1 MTSRIVRLLAIAAA
15 FAGVGATAEE
25 IAQTPPLGWNSWDAY
40 GFTINESDFKANA
53 TVLAGMKGYGWKY
66 AVVDEGWYMD
76 NPLGETLE
84 TRKYL
89 LDAHGLLAPVV
100 SRFPSATHDLGL
112 KPLADWVHAQGL
124 KFGIHIV
131 RGIPKQAVRDNLPI
145 AGSSHRA
152 AEAADT
158 SDTCPWDDGNFGVS
172 DTPAGQAY
180 YDSMF
185 REYARWGLDFIKVDC
200 IADHPY
206 KGSEIRQIA
215 AAIKNA
221 HRAMVLSLSPG
232 PANLSH
238 AAELGQY
245 AHMWRISNDVWDG
258 WAFDY
263 KKPDDDFPN
272 GVSTA
277 FDNLARWA
285 PYAKPGNW
293 PDADMLP
300 IGALKPH
307 PGWGDAR
314 TSRLTQDE
322 QRTQWTLWAIARSP
336 LIVGANLTQLDEF
349 TRSLMA
355 NRDILEVNQRTDASQ
370 PIATL
375 PPGFERARVWVA
387 HETLAAHG
395 SRWFVALFNLDDAPA
410 TLHASWSQLHIHAAK
425 PAIRNLWNGVET
437 PASDGV
443 NVTLP
448 AHGCAIYRIEG
459 PSG

>member
-1 MTSRIVRLLAIAAA
+1 
-15 FAGVGATAEE
+15 
-25 IAQTPPLGWNSWDAY
+25 LGWNSWDAY
-40 GFTINESDFKANA
+40 GFTINESDFKANV

-66 AVVDEGWYMD
+66 AVIDEGWYMEIPSGRLSRRATICWMLTD
-76 NPLGETLE
+76 CWRRWRAAFRRRLMSVGSKPLG
-84 TRKYL
+84 
-89 LDAHGLLAPVV
+89 
-100 SRFPSATHDLGL
+100 
-112 KPLADWVHAQGL
+112 DWVHAQGL
-124 KFGIHIV
+124 GFGIHIV

-152 AEAADT
+152 GEAADT
-158 SDTCPWDDGNFGVS
+158 SDTCPWDDGNYGVS

-185 REYARWGLDFIKVDC
+185 REFARWGLDFIKVDC

-206 KGSEIRQIA
+206 KASEIRQIA
-215 AAIKNA
+215 AAIKKA
-221 HRAMVLSLSPG
+221 HRPMVLSLSPG

-258 WAFDY
+258 WAFNY
-263 KKPDDDFPN
+263 QKPGDDFPN

-277 FDNLARWA
+277 FDNLARWS

-300 IGALKPH
+300 IGSLEPN

-314 TSRLTQDE
+314 KSRLTPDE

-336 LIVGANLTQLDEF
+336 LIVGANLTRLDGF
-349 TRSLMA
+349 TRSLMT
-355 NRDILEVNQRTDASQ
+355 NRDLLEVNQRTDVAQ
-370 PIATL
+370 PVANL
-375 PPGFERARVWVA
+375 PPGFEHARVWLA
-387 HETLAAHG
+387 HETLPGHG
-395 SRWFVALFNLDDAPA
+395 SRWFVALFNLDDAPV
-410 TLHASWSQLHIHAAK
+410 TLHASWRQLHVDAAK
-425 PAIRNLWNGVET
+425 RPIRNLWDGLET
-437 PASDGV
+437 PASDGID
-443 NVTLP
+443 VTLP

-459 PSG
+459 S